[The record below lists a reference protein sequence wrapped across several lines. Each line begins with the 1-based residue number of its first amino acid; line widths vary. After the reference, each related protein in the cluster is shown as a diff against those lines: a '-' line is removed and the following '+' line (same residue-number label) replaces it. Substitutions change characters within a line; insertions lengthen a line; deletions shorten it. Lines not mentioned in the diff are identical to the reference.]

1 MVHVGNVPSVG
12 TTPRRDPARS
22 ARGLSWRT
30 AAISLLLL
38 SLAFAFRMIGIDWG
52 GFHADEH
59 PSTAAKVLTGQLVD
73 EWAFYPPLL
82 NYVTAVL
89 FAAYYVLGK
98 TAGLWHDTAGFR
110 AAFFEHR
117 LPFFIILRIVTALWS
132 ALLAPLVY
140 LFALRLRQSM
150 PAAVLAGLLCSFI
163 PANEYLAHF
172 GKSDNGLA
180 AAYMLVCIAGL
191 AFAAAPM
198 SRKRQFALAAAT
210 AFALSVKHSAAFLLV
225 PLGGLIVFA
234 LWRDGQG
241 LATSARACLGVI
253 LFTALVWL
261 PLNIGIVLDP
271 KGFLAA
277 QVVQSQMS
285 ARNVPWSV
293 TAAVFLDVATGE
305 GGIPTAILL
314 LYALAPIGIVMQ
326 RDGAAR
332 FSLWC
337 LWIPV
342 TVSILAVGSIVGDR
356 QPIYL
361 WLPQLSLMT
370 VTVVLILTGYLT
382 SGPRLARIAATVA
395 LAAISVVFVS
405 RCYTILAQALDEP
418 LARRLAAEIQANVRP
433 DEKILS
439 TVPLAGF
446 LDLSS
451 QGAAYD
457 RQRHERLAAKYRVK
471 LPETAQEALREK
483 ATGYTVASFPL
494 VVGGLEFTDPA
505 AIKAVV
511 AYAWPLQ
518 PEEWVLD
525 YWLERG
531 FRVMVLSYEDNLWGV
546 PAYRPMLSRI
556 YDECQVVTKLK
567 SKRPLFNDYD
577 VSVYR
582 C

>member
-1 MVHVGNVPSVG
+1 M
-12 TTPRRDPARS
+12 RS
-22 ARGLSWRT
+22 AVFFVT
-30 AAISLLLL
+30 LLM
-38 SLAFAFRMIGIDWG
+38 LAFGFRMIGIDWG

-59 PSTAAKVLTGQLVD
+59 PAAAAKVLTGQLVD

-82 NYVTAVL
+82 NYVTALL
-89 FAAYYVLGK
+89 FSAYFVFGK
-98 TAGLWHDTAGFR
+98 FAGLWHDTAGFR

-140 LFALRLRQSM
+140 LFALRLRQSL
-150 PAAVLAGLLCSFI
+150 PAAVVAGLVCSII
-163 PANEYLAHF
+163 PANEYFAHF

-180 AAYMLVCIAGL
+180 AGYMLVCLAGL
-191 AFAAAPM
+191 AFATEPL
-198 SRKRQFALAAAT
+198 SRRRQLALAVAT
-210 AFALSVKHSAAFLLV
+210 AFLVSIKHSAVFLLL
-225 PLGGLIVFA
+225 PFAGLIAVA
-234 LWRDGQG
+234 LWRGGQTIC
-241 LATSARACLGVI
+241 AAARACLSV
-253 LFTALVWL
+253 ALIAAFVWL

-271 KGFLAA
+271 GGFLAA

-285 ARNVPWSV
+285 ARDVPWSV
-293 TAAVFLDVATGE
+293 TASVFFDVVTGE
-305 GGIPTAILL
+305 GGIPAVVLL
-314 LYALAPIGIVMQ
+314 LFALSPIAIVMR
-326 RDGAAR
+326 RDGEVR
-332 FSLWC
+332 FAQWC

-342 TVSILAVGSIVGDR
+342 TLSILMVGSFVGDR

-370 VTVVLILTGYLT
+370 VTVVLVLTGFL
-382 SGPRLARIAATVA
+382 SAGPVARRAAAGLA
-395 LAAISVVFVS
+395 LAGISVVFVS

-418 LARRLAAEIQANVRP
+418 IAKRLAVDIQTLIRP

-451 QGAAYD
+451 KGAAFD
-457 RQRHERLAAKYRVK
+457 RNRHERLAAKYNVK
-471 LPETAQEALREK
+471 LSETAQETLKEK
-483 ATGYTVASFPL
+483 PSGYTVASFPL
-494 VVGGLEFTDPA
+494 VVGGLEKSDPD
-505 AIKAVV
+505 AIRTVV

-531 FRVMVLSYEDNLWGV
+531 FRVMILSYEDNLWGV
-546 PAYRPMLSRI
+546 PAYRPMLSKI
-556 YDECQVVTKLK
+556 HNECQVVTSLK